1 MGVLIFQLVD
11 SCPDALSE
19 AFTSANVMDPLN
31 TDHNDEAKINL
42 YDPLLCHAHG
52 KIIRKFHY
60 AAMQTR
66 DLSQSPPCEA
76 VYVIDPKYCSIIF
89 TIEAPTSVLA

>member
-1 MGVLIFQLVD
+1 MGVLIFQFVD

-42 YDPLLCHAHG
+42 YDDILRFAHG
-52 KIIRKFHY
+52 KIIKKFHY
-60 AAMQTR
+60 AAMQVK
-66 DLSQSPPCEA
+66 DIPQSPPCEA
-76 VYVIDPKYCSIIF
+76 SYIIGKSNCSIIF